1 MEAGAGVRIAAV
13 IAEILFTVAG
23 ALLTVE
29 LSLTMLNVQGAD
41 FV

>member
-13 IAEILFTVAG
+13 IVEILFTVAG
-23 ALLTVE
+23 VRLTAE
-29 LSLTMLNVQGAD
+29 LSLTMLNVQGVD